1 MIDVS
6 SKIKTLRV
14 ATAEAVI
21 SFSDSSKELVESG
34 KSPKGDIFEVSRAIA
49 CLSAKK
55 VAEILPFCH
64 NIPVEH
70 VDVNFSIEGNRINVS
85 VTVKSIARTGCEMEA
100 LFAAMVSALNIYDM
114 LKPVDK
120 NLKIEEVKLVEKKGG
135 KSDFIEKVSDDFRVG
150 VLVVSDSVAAG
161 KKEDKSG
168 KIIVEKL
175 KEFGVKKIDY
185 KIVPDEKDMIY
196 NEVKK
201 WCDDGYDLVITTGG
215 TGLSPRDTT
224 PEAVEPLIEKE
235 IPAIMESARA
245 YGQERTPY
253 SMLSRG
259 IAGVHANR
267 KTLILTLPGSSRG
280 AKESMDALF
289 PYIFHIYPMLRGG
302 RHDDKKGR
310 VKKANEKKERKI

>member
-6 SKIKTLRV
+6 EKIKTLRV

-21 SFSDSSKELVESG
+21 SFSDLSKDIVENG
-34 KSPKGDIFEVSRAIA
+34 KSPKGDIFEVSRAVA

-55 VAEILPFCH
+55 ISEILPFCH
-64 NIPVEH
+64 NIPIEH
-70 VDVNFSIEGNRINVS
+70 VDVSFSVEGNKIKVRT
-85 VTVKSIARTGCEMEA
+85 TVKSIARTGCEMEA
-100 LFAAMVSALNIYDM
+100 LFSAMVSALNIYDM

-120 NLKIEEVKLVEKKGG
+120 NLKIEEVKLIEKKGG
-135 KSDFIEKVSDDFRVG
+135 KSDFAEKVSDDFRVG
-150 VLVVSDSVAAG
+150 VLVVSDSIWAG

-168 KIIVEKL
+168 KTIVEKL
-175 KEFGVKKIDY
+175 REFGVKSIDY
-185 KIVPDEKDMIY
+185 KVVPDEKEMIY

-224 PEAVEPLIEKE
+224 PEAVKPLIEKE
-235 IPAIMESARA
+235 IPAIMEAARS

-267 KTLILTLPGSSRG
+267 KTVILTLPGSSRG
-280 AKESMDALF
+280 AKESMNALF
-289 PYIFHIYPMLRGG
+289 PYLFHIYPMLKGG
-302 RHDDKKGR
+302 RHEET
-310 VKKANEKKERKI
+310 EKKNRRK